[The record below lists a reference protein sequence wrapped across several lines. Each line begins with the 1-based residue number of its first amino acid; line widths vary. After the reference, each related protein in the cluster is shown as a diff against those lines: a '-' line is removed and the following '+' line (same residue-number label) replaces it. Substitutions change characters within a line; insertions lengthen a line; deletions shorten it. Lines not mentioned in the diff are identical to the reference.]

1 VKRIFSYE
9 DRLSKCTLTLSSICA
24 TKSKTQC
31 KVLSDVIKKL
41 RFGSACSP
49 QIFLILAS
57 SINRPKIDIKR
68 LQFHAHHNLI
78 DATMIRENKT
88 RRWLNDCAQKS
99 RNSPLVLTTIVTT
112 TISLNISATISWS
125 LVVGIVIGGLLME
138 LLVLFQRAKRRH
150 SNNYQDVIDRY
161 YTSICKRY

>member
-1 VKRIFSYE
+1 
-9 DRLSKCTLTLSSICA
+9 
-24 TKSKTQC
+24 
-31 KVLSDVIKKL
+31 
-41 RFGSACSP
+41 
-49 QIFLILAS
+49 
-57 SINRPKIDIKR
+57 
-68 LQFHAHHNLI
+68 
-78 DATMIRENKT
+78 MIRENKT